1 MKTCEMVFSKC
12 INDLENCKSFE
23 DYYNLLKRR
32 NTNDIFY
39 EYYVGNKKEIY
50 TYKDFFQKI
59 ELLTIFLEKN

>member
-50 TYKDFFQKI
+50 TYKDFFRR
-59 ELLTIFLEKN
+59 